1 MLYIMFRGSWDI
13 TSWCFIKTLHHE
25 VAVAAPT
32 PKMEPHH
39 KWMET
44 PIIINASNCPKNMAG
59 AGQFSLLISPTITFI
74 RLYHILVDCGAALNL
89 ISLVAFK
96 RL

>member
-1 MLYIMFRGSWDI
+1 
-13 TSWCFIKTLHHE
+13 
-25 VAVAAPT
+25 
-32 PKMEPHH
+32 
-39 KWMET
+39 MET

-74 RLYHILVDCGAALNL
+74 RLYHILVDCGVALNL